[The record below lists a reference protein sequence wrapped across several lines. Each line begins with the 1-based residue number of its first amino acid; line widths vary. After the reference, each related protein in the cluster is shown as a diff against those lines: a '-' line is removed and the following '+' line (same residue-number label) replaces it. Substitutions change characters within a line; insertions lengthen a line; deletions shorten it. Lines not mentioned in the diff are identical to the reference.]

1 MVNVTFV
8 GVGKLGLAYAAYI
21 SSKGHTV
28 HCIDVNAKMI
38 ASYNDGNFNTL
49 EPETAER
56 AKQFPMTYST
66 DYSTIVPGSIC
77 IILVNTPTCLAGY
90 DHSMLESALASVAG
104 GRQMATIVTATVQ
117 PGFCDRQMKDLIYN
131 PLFVQI
137 GNVIENLC
145 SVTDVLI
152 GARDPLQPE
161 LVDFYASLFG
171 SAKLHV
177 MPWRAA
183 EVAKLALNSFVTM
196 KISFANMI
204 GDALRTHGVE
214 ADAALEFIGSDSRI
228 GAKCLKYGWGF
239 GGPCFP
245 RDNRALSTFL
255 RETGSYDYL
264 PVAAHESNERHAVE
278 QARHWTGSTMT
289 GMCYKDN
296 CVVPIVE
303 ESHKVKTALILK
315 SMGRPVTIVDTP
327 EIMDLLPSELKN

>member
-1 MVNVTFV
+1 MVTVTFV

-21 SSKGHTV
+21 SSHGHTV

-38 ASYNDGNFNTL
+38 DAYVNGIFGTL
-49 EPETAER
+49 EPEAAELASR
-56 AKQFPMTYST
+56 YPMTYST
-66 DYSTIVPGSIC
+66 DYSTIVPGSVC

-90 DHSMLESALASVAG
+90 DHSMLESALAGVRG
-104 GRQMATIVTATVQ
+104 GPQAATIIASTVQ
-117 PGFCDRQMKDLIYN
+117 PGFCDRQASDVIYN

-137 GNVIENLC
+137 GNVIQNLRG
-145 SVTDVLI
+145 VTDVLVGTQGVLPSEI
-152 GARDPLQPE
+152 I
-161 LVDFYASLFG
+161 DFYDGIFG
-171 SAKLHV
+171 KVKLHV

-183 EVAKLALNSFVTM
+183 EVAKLALNSFITM

-204 GDALRTHGVE
+204 GDALRTHGVG
-214 ADAALEFIGSDSRI
+214 ADAALEFIGSDPRI
-228 GAKCLKYGWGF
+228 GSKCLKYGWGF

-255 RETGSYDYL
+255 RESGSYDYL

-278 QARHWTGSTMT
+278 QARHWTEPTMT

-296 CVVPIVE
+296 CDVPIVE

-315 SMGRPVTIVDTP
+315 SMGRPVTIIDTP
-327 EIMDLLPSELKN
+327 EIMELLPSELKH

>member
-1 MVNVTFV
+1 MTTVTV
-8 GVGKLGLAYAAYI
+8 IGVGKLGLSYAAFI
-21 SSKGHTV
+21 SSKGFKV
-28 HCIDVNAKMI
+28 HCIDKNEKMI
-38 ASYNDGNFNTL
+38 EAYSRGEFNIT
-49 EPETAER
+49 EPDVVGLATAY
-56 AKQFPMTYST
+56 PMTYSS
-66 DYSTIVPGSIC
+66 DYSSIVPGSIC

-90 DHSMLESALASVAG
+90 DHTMLEDSLARSANG
-104 GRQMATIVTATVQ
+104 GQAVTIVTSTVQ
-117 PGFCDRQMKDLIYN
+117 PGFCDRQSRHIVYN

-137 GNVIENLC
+137 GNVIDNLTN
-145 SVTDVLI
+145 VNNVLI
-152 GARDPLQPE
+152 GQGSVTHDL
-161 LVDFYASLFG
+161 DGFYKGVFG
-171 SAKLHV
+171 EGVRLHV

-183 EVAKLALNSFVTM
+183 EVAKLALNSFITM

-214 ADAALEFIGSDSRI
+214 ADAALEFIGSDPRV
-228 GAKCLKYGWGF
+228 GGRCLKYGWGF

-278 QARHWTGSTMT
+278 QARHWTEPTMT

-296 CVVPIVE
+296 CDVPIVE

-327 EIMDLLPSELKN
+327 EIMELLPSELKH